1 MKAIKESPNEEIKPR
16 RRYDEAFKRGAIELW
31 RKSGR
36 SARAVASELGISDR
50 HLYGWRREYDRAQP
64 VSPGQMEK
72 ELAALRQ
79 ENAYLREQRDIL
91 KKTLGILSEPPK
103 NATNGSES

>member
-1 MKAIKESPNEEIKPR
+1 MKAVKESQNEEIKPR
-16 RRYDEAFKRGAIELW
+16 RRYDEAFKQEAVELW
-31 RKSGR
+31 RKSGK
-36 SARAVASELGISDR
+36 SAREVAAELGISGR
-50 HLYGWRREYDRAQP
+50 HLYEWRRAYGPVQP
-64 VSPGQMEK
+64 ASQSQMEK